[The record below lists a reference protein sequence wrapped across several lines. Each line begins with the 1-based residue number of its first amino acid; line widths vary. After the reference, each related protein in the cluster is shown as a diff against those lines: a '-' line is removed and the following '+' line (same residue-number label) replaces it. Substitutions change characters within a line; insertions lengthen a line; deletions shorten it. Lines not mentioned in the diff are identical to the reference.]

1 MEEQSTLPLLQKEY
15 HLDCPGCDYDR
26 KRDLQEGLPY
36 KEFLYIW
43 MICLT
48 AGMYE
53 FCPSNLCL
61 YLDIIGKILFFSFLL
76 FKSGK
81 GFTRHI

>member
-1 MEEQSTLPLLQKEY
+1 LLQKEY
-15 HLDCPGCDYDR
+15 HLGCPGCDYDR

-36 KEFLYIW
+36 KEFSYIW
-43 MICLT
+43 MICLA

-53 FCPSNLCL
+53 FCPPNLCL
-61 YLDIIGKILFFSFLL
+61 YLDIIGNILFFSFLL

>member
-36 KEFLYIW
+36 KEFSYIW
-43 MICLT
+43 MICL
-48 AGMYE
+48 AADKRLACCRKNRRYRV
-53 FCPSNLCL
+53 LCRICGL
-61 YLDIIGKILFFSFLL
+61 VLISC
-76 FKSGK
+76 
-81 GFTRHI
+81 